1 MLPVARRARGFASD
15 SSRSVES
22 IDEHPHMARAG
33 PSSSFRR
40 SSTTRSG
47 DDIDENPQ
55 LARMGRSSSFRRS
68 STTRTSIG
76 SLPRLE
82 SRSFTTRSSNGSLP
96 RLDSRSP
103 TTRSSNRS
111 LPRQESQRS
120 MLFYVDE
127 MKSRSGDLKSSR
139 GRSSCCSKSRSLST
153 DSLGSLQSPNGTS
166 ESIPFSPPSEI
177 EINSSRVER
186 RLMRGNS
193 QRSFDSRESVISF
206 DSKPPRDATK
216 RRSAVAT
223 DLHLRALARTLS
235 RDSSQLS
242 QRALMPE
249 SLQARTA

>member
-40 SSTTRSG
+40 GSTTRSG

-68 STTRTSIG
+68 
-76 SLPRLE
+76 
-82 SRSFTTRSSNGSLP
+82 
-96 RLDSRSP
+96 P
-103 TTRSSNRS
+103 TTRSSNVS

-235 RDSSQLS
+235 RDSSHLS
-242 QRALMPE
+242 QRSLMPE
-249 SLQARTA
+249 SPQARTA

>member
-82 SRSFTTRSSNGSLP
+82 SRSFTTRSSNG
-96 RLDSRSP
+96 
-103 TTRSSNRS
+103 S

-235 RDSSQLS
+235 RDSSHLS
-242 QRALMPE
+242 QRSLMPE
-249 SLQARTA
+249 SPQARTA

>member
-40 SSTTRSG
+40 GSTTRSG

-96 RLDSRSP
+96 R
-103 TTRSSNRS
+103 
-111 LPRQESQRS
+111 QESQRS

-139 GRSSCCSKSRSLST
+139 GRSSSKSRSLRT

-186 RLMRGNS
+186 RLMRGSS